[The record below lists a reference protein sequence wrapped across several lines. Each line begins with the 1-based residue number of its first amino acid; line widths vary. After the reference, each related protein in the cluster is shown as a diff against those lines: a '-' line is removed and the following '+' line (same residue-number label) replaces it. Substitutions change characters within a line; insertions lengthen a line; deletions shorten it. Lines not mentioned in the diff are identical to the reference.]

1 MIRRIL
7 RLTRW
12 ELFKLRRLRMPWI
25 ILAVLVMLN
34 QIYFWVAYTT
44 MYDSASADQ
53 YVVVS
58 VPANAGEEESVIRV
72 SCDDIEDGTV
82 DSLLTD
88 VPDEFREQARQE
100 VESLR
105 ERCPEIRDQIET
117 GRQRFANHCILP
129 GSLDNGLKSVKDTVL
144 VLVII
149 LAASFFGREY
159 TLGTFR
165 PVMSRGVRR
174 WEFLGAKA
182 LSIALTSGAGLLILS
197 LVVVVSSLVAALLT
211 GEDLV
216 TADAGQWWSA
226 AVVFGKVICILLPYI
241 VVSLFFTVL
250 TSSGTAPW
258 GPALLT
264 DYPGIESMARLK
276 LAMGRH
282 TIQYGDKAF
291 YGEAIVYAD
300 STLFE
305 IFTYPLV
312 KGNPRT
318 ALSAP
323 YTAVVSESFARE
335 HFGETD
341 PIGLSM
347 NRVIPS
353 RTWKLNCPYS

>member
-7 RLTRW
+7 HLTRW

-44 MYDSASADQ
+44 MYDSAPADQ

-100 VESLR
+100 VETLR
-105 ERCPEIRDQIET
+105 ERCPEIRDQFET

-129 GSLDNGLKSVKDTVL
+129 GSLANGLKSVKDTVL

-211 GEDLV
+211 GEDLI
-216 TADAGQWWSA
+216 TADAGQWSSA
-226 AVVFGKVICILLPYI
+226 AVLFGKVICILLPYI

-250 TSSGTAPW
+250 TSSGTA
-258 GPALLT
+258 GVSITLVHL
-264 DYPGIESMARLK
+264 
-276 LAMGRH
+276 
-282 TIQYGDKAF
+282 
-291 YGEAIVYAD
+291 
-300 STLFE
+300 LFE
-305 IFTYPLV
+305 ILTVNPLIALFSPNV
-312 KGNPRT
+312 GDYMLAPNVMMVSQIDFVLPANEGASVFASFVDLYLNPLLVMF
-318 ALSAP
+318 A
-323 YTAVVSESFARE
+323 YTVVTGAAAFWLFLRRDVTGPR
-335 HFGETD
+335 GE
-341 PIGLSM
+341 
-347 NRVIPS
+347 
-353 RTWKLNCPYS
+353 